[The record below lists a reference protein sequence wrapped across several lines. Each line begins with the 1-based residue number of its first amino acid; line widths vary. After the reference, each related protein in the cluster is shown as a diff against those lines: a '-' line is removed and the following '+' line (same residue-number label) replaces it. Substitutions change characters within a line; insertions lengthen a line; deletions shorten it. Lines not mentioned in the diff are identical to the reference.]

1 MLFMQCAYVQLV
13 RFSLDDK
20 NARSERWALRV
31 ALAMLT
37 WYETTNHLSMPTIEE
52 LLIDQHFVE
61 TCCDEILAARAK
73 SKVKVVADDSERLE
87 EGLRPNCIMRHLEG

>member
-37 WYETTNHLSMPTIEE
+37 WPTIEE